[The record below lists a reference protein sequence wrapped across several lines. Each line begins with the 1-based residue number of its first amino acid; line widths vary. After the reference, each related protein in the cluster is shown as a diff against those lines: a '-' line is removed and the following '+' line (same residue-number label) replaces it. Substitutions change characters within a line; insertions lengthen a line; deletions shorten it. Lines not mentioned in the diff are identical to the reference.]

1 MDQNTPHDVQPK
13 SKSKDQPNK
22 KQSAKSD
29 SQQAF
34 GQTDLRQPKKQK
46 ESKKTKPEKA
56 PLPQPIP
63 NPDPV
68 KEPPKPTLLTKLTF
82 INKSTFVF
90 PPSSQWYLSV
100 PALSPL
106 PTTSII
112 TSAQLTSLT
121 SKAQS
126 LHEADIHTFQTS
138 SSSNSSASEAS
149 FLSKIIQSGTLSDR
163 LSALTLLVQSSPLH
177 NTKSLETLKGMA
189 ERGKGKGG
197 REESLKALRCVVDWW
212 IGGGAPNRKLKCVFS
227 LCVTISSIDG
237 FGLDTFGTSLF
248 FTHR

>member
-13 SKSKDQPNK
+13 SKLKDQLK
-22 KQSAKSD
+22 KKLSAKSD

-34 GQTDLRQPKKQK
+34 GKTDFRQPKKQK

-56 PLPQPIP
+56 PPPRPIP

-68 KEPPKPTLLTKLTF
+68 KEPPKFTLPTKLTF
-82 INKSTFVF
+82 MNKSTFVF

-126 LHEADIHTFQTS
+126 LHKADIHTFQTS
-138 SSSNSSASEAS
+138 SSSNSSASEAT

-177 NTKSLETLKGMA
+177 NNKSLETLKGMA